1 MLEKEVR
8 VSATDG
14 MGFGSFADTHIL
26 RVKNEDAMDA
36 RDALMAAGVKV
47 IPYANAGMA
56 YAEDLA
62 EKTLTFIVDKRAEEQ
77 EANGVPMSDTDRVLA
92 DEAVYNTRSNVGARF
107 YDELLTR
114 ERAFAASMVDEIVEH
129 SHKNISVEES
139 VKLGLLTPGI
149 LIEKLVDDHENH
161 GDIENLLED
170 ELEKQRKFGA
180 NKPYRHSIITTD
192 EHSCYGNAC
201 KKIKL
206 V

>member
-8 VSATDG
+8 VSATDS

-62 EKTLTFIVDKRAEEQ
+62 EKTLTYMVNERAKEQ
-77 EANGVPMSDTDRVLA
+77 EMNGIPMSEADRVLA
-92 DEAVYNTRSNVGARF
+92 DEAIYNTRSNVGARF
-107 YDELLTR
+107 YDEIIDK
-114 ERAFAASMVDEIVEH
+114 EQVFAASMIGEIIEH

-139 VKLGLLTPGI
+139 VKLGLLTPGS
-149 LIEKLVDDHENH
+149 LIEKLTEDYENQ
-161 GDIENLLED
+161 GEIEDLLED
-170 ELEKQRKFGA
+170 ELDKHREFGS
-180 NKPYRHSIITTD
+180 KPFRSGIITTD
-192 EHSCYGNAC
+192 QHSCYGHAC
-201 KKIKL
+201 KKTKL
-206 V
+206 Y

>member
-36 RDALMAAGVKV
+36 RDALMAAGVKA

-62 EKTLTFIVDKRAEEQ
+62 EKTLTFMVDKRAEEQ

-139 VKLGLLTPGI
+139 VKLGLLTPGT
-149 LIEKLVDDHENH
+149 LIEKLVDDHENR

-180 NKPYRHSIITTD
+180 KPYRSAIITED

-201 KKIKL
+201 KKSRL